1 MGFIDNFAESKAY
14 KKFMPKL
21 YGWGAS
27 VVILG
32 ALFKIQHYPG
42 AGPMLIAGL
51 GTEALIFFF
60 SAFEPQHV
68 APDWSLVY
76 PELAHLYHPEEFD
89 GEQAVATKKSKTLD
103 KPVTEQLDDMLTEAK
118 IGPELIQSLADGMRN
133 LSDNANKISGMS
145 DAAAATDGYVSNLS
159 KAAQSVE
166 ELSGTYKK
174 TAEAMN
180 QNTLITESYVN
191 AVKDATGSASSSS
204 EAYKKVAEALGSDMN
219 VTDDYVN
226 SIRKATESAN
236 LLADK
241 YSKSA
246 DSLTKS
252 AEAIDF
258 SSVDGQSYAEQL
270 QNISKNLSALNAV
283 YELQLQSSNEQL
295 EKTQQLRE
303 GMSAFAQN
311 INDSLENTTKYR
323 EELNALAQNL
333 GALNKVYGNM
343 LQAMSTNPNA

>member
-21 YGWGAS
+21 YGWGAA

-32 ALFKIQHYPG
+32 ALFKIQHWPG
-42 AGPMLIAGL
+42 AGPMLMAGL
-51 GTEALIFFF
+51 GTEALIFFM
-60 SAFEPQHV
+60 SAFEHQHV

-76 PELAHLYHPEEFD
+76 PELAHLYHPEEFE
-89 GEQAVATKKSKTLD
+89 GEDAVATKKSKALE
-103 KPVTEQLDDMLTEAK
+103 KPVTEQLDDMLAEAK
-118 IGPELIQSLADGMRN
+118 VGPELIQSLADGMRN

-174 TAEAMN
+174 TSEAMN

-191 AVKDATGSASSSS
+191 AVKEATGSASTSS
-204 EAYKKVAEALGSDMN
+204 EAYKKVAEALASDMN
-219 VTDDYVN
+219 ATDDYVN
-226 SIRKATESAN
+226 SVRKASESAN

-241 YSKSA
+241 YSQSA
-246 DSLTKS
+246 ESLTKS

-258 SSVDGQSYAEQL
+258 SSVDGKSYAEQL